1 MSSSRSRSRRA
12 RADRRRVWLT
22 VGATVIGGA
31 GLATAA
37 VVLTPD
43 HSSGTG
49 AEEARP
55 ARADTIAL
63 VGYDSSKRALPRTD
77 TKAFSLIGVSW
88 KDRART
94 FDGTAQIRT
103 RAAAD
108 GEWTDWRDLD
118 FDTVGPETD
127 EGRAPGTRGAS
138 EPLWVG
144 PSDAVEARVMADGK
158 QTTVPDGLRLDLIDP
173 GTTPQ
178 GKGKANGQNKGNG
191 QSQGNGQN
199 KGNGQGQGNTGNGQG
214 NGNGNGNGNGKG
226 GTKPGDSAGETAAP
240 TQQPSSPD
248 SSSAPGDTP
257 PDTASSA
264 TPTSGAGNGDG
275 SSDTAPSPTA
285 EATTDDGGKT
295 TEPTGSADPTTESPA
310 PTSDTGS
317 DTQPTDGSEPTGPA
331 DSGDSPAPGDST
343 GPEPAESAPQPTGE
357 ASQPPAPSAPETTA
371 PTGPTEPATPAIIDR
386 ATWGADESLVKDPP
400 EYLAKVKAVF
410 VHHTAGTN
418 DYSCADSPA
427 IMRAILVYHVRT
439 QGWNDVGY
447 NFFVDKCGTV
457 FEGRAGGVGQRVRG
471 AHTYG
476 FNGDSAGI
484 SLLGDYENGGTPT
497 AAAKQAIADLGAWKL
512 GLDGVDPQAKV
523 TLTAAD
529 NTGVFKTGQKA
540 VLNTVSGHRDGYATL
555 CPGKT
560 LYSALPGIRTAAGQS
575 RYTTR

>member
-1 MSSSRSRSRRA
+1 MSSSSSRSRRA
-12 RADRRRVWLT
+12 RAGRRRVWLA

-43 HSSGTG
+43 HSPGTDN
-49 AEEARP
+49 AEPRP
-55 ARADTIAL
+55 ASADTIAL
-63 VGYDSSKRALPRTD
+63 IGSDSSKRALPRTD

-88 KDRART
+88 KDRVRT

-108 GEWTDWRDLD
+108 GEWTDWRDLG

-144 PSDAVEARVMADGK
+144 PSDAVEARVTADGK

-178 GKGKANGQNKGNG
+178 GKGNANGQNKGNG
-191 QSQGNGQN
+191 QGQGNGQN
-199 KGNGQGQGNTGNGQG
+199 KGNGQGQGNTGNG
-214 NGNGNGNGNGKG
+214 NG

-248 SSSAPGDTP
+248 PSSAPGDTP
-257 PDTASSA
+257 PDAASSA
-264 TPTSGAGNGDG
+264 TPTSGAGDG

-285 EATTDDGGKT
+285 EAPTDEGGKT
-295 TEPTGSADPTTESPA
+295 PEPTGPADPTTGAPA

-317 DTQPTDGSEPTGPA
+317 DTPPTAGPEPAGPA

-343 GPEPAESAPQPTGE
+343 RPEPAESAAPPTGE
-357 ASQPPAPSAPETTA
+357 ASQPPAPPAPETTA
-371 PTGPTEPATPAIIDR
+371 PTAPTGPATPAIVDR
-386 ATWGADESLVKDPP
+386 ATWGADESLVEDPP
-400 EYLAKVKAVF
+400 EYLDKVKAVF

-427 IMRAILVYHVRT
+427 VMRAILVYHVRT
-439 QGWNDVGY
+439 EGWNDLGY

-457 FEGRAGGVGQRVRG
+457 FEGRAGGVGERVRG

-497 AAAKQAIADLGAWKL
+497 AAAKQAIADLAAWKL
-512 GLDGVDPQAKV
+512 GLDGVDPQAEV
-523 TLTAAD
+523 TLTAAGD
-529 NTGVFKTGQKA
+529 TGVYKAGQKA

-575 RYTTR
+575 RYAAR